1 MQMYIAEQ
9 PISKRTCKKMSQ
21 EASQNRGIEFE
32 KKVVNLLKNVDDH
45 KNSSFSE
52 VLKIL
57 QNAQIG
63 RFLYKL
69 KFEVPDDLYDKLGIK
84 NVRLRPFIPDF
95 IEVIEESGKKCLMI
109 WDAKATKEI
118 RISHQFQVTM
128 YAYLLN
134 HITKNN
140 VYGISISRK
149 GGIFLPSEN
158 GLKRQTFSIDLPKVE
173 RFLCKELPQIVSTP
187 EVSWHYNSRCKA
199 CEFVNECREE
209 AKGTIAMIPY
219 LSKGDA
225 LYLKQVIR
233 NERRGDNPYKHEP
246 DFEELVSYVKNGP
259 NDDKVKQIIKY
270 DKDSKKSPYLESK
283 TNAQFIHTPTR
294 TFPQHTDHNL
304 VISLSL
310 DNFVLHPYS
319 WSICLYASDGSIIFQ
334 RARTNSKSE
343 NETLSSFI
351 SLMNKFVMCLEN
363 VFNFLS
369 EKNSCAFIFVYSE
382 QEKIAIQDSL
392 LKLIT
397 LDPNQISKSDQYKA
411 MQRILNIFQYHSFLS
426 AFGNNVDKSSKLPDE
441 LREFPRLIV
450 LEQSLKENIAI
461 NTPGFYRIIDVWEQM
476 VRPTLKNNQIL
487 GNLEFY
493 IHKIDL
499 EDIYTAWVSTTA
511 DKEVINKTH
520 LMRSKFVNS
529 VIHAYYALLKK

>member
-1 MQMYIAEQ
+1 
-9 PISKRTCKKMSQ
+9 
-21 EASQNRGIEFE
+21 IEFE

-45 KNSSFSE
+45 NNTSFSE
-52 VLKIL
+52 ILKTL

-95 IEVIEESGKKCLMI
+95 IEVIEEGGKKCLMI
-109 WDAKATKEI
+109 WDAKATKET
-118 RISHQFQVTM
+118 RISHQC
-128 YAYLLN
+128 
-134 HITKNN
+134 
-140 VYGISISRK
+140 GISISRK
-149 GGIFLPSEN
+149 GGIFLPSED

-233 NERRGDNPYKHEP
+233 NERRGDKPYNHEP

-259 NDDKVKQIIKY
+259 NDDKTIQIIKF
-270 DKDSKKSPYLESK
+270 DKNSKKSPYLESK
-283 TNAQFIHTPTR
+283 TNAQ
-294 TFPQHTDHNL
+294 
-304 VISLSL
+304 
-310 DNFVLHPYS
+310 
-319 WSICLYASDGSIIFQ
+319 
-334 RARTNSKSE
+334 
-343 NETLSSFI
+343 
-351 SLMNKFVMCLEN
+351 
-363 VFNFLS
+363 
-369 EKNSCAFIFVYSE
+369 
-382 QEKIAIQDSL
+382 
-392 LKLIT
+392 
-397 LDPNQISKSDQYKA
+397 YKA
-411 MQRILNIFQYHSFLS
+411 MQRILNIFQYRSFLS

-461 NTPGFYRIIDVWEQM
+461 YTPGFYRIIDVWEQM

-487 GNLEFY
+487 GDLEFY
-493 IHKIDL
+493 IPKIDL
-499 EDIYTAWVSTTA
+499 EDIYTTWVSTTA
-511 DKEVINKTH
+511 DKEVINKTL

-529 VIHAYYALLKK
+529 VIHAYYALLKKVDK